1 MMKST
6 TLLDSF
12 KESSRFAFQNLWAN
26 PLRTLLSLLGITIG
40 IFCISAI
47 LTLVDSLN
55 YNIKQSLSKLGDNV
69 IYVQKFP
76 WDNIGSDYP
85 WWKYINRPEVSY
97 REMQM
102 LADRY
107 QKNSAIAF
115 NASLSGKTMKTK
127 GQIAEGVSVK
137 AVSAQFP
144 SVQELDFKKG
154 RFFSRS
160 EIQQG
165 SAAIIIGHNVAQ
177 NLFPRR
183 NALGQT
189 VQALNQKLTIVGILA
204 KEGESTIN
212 IGGSM
217 DNQAFIPAKLGRKFY
232 PLDGSTANTY
242 IMVKGNKNQTIKEVE
257 NDLRGL
263 MRSIRSLSPKEKANF
278 ALNRVT
284 LIKQQVDQVLDV
296 ANIAGWFIAAFSIL
310 VGGFGVANIMF
321 VSVKERTPIIGI
333 QKAIGAPKGFIL
345 IQFLVE
351 SIILCI
357 IGGLIGILAVGLI
370 NIAINNLIDFQV
382 VVTLGNI
389 LTGLGLSTF
398 IGISAGIVPAY
409 QASEMDPIQAIRQ
422 S

>member
-1 MMKST
+1 MKST
-6 TLLDSF
+6 SLINSV

-76 WDNIGSDYP
+76 WSDVGSDYP
-85 WWKYINRPEVSY
+85 WWKYVNRPNVSY

-102 LADRY
+102 LEDRY
-107 QKNSAIAF
+107 QKTSAIAF
-115 NASLSGKTMKTK
+115 NAGLGGKTMKTPR
-127 GQIAEGVSVK
+127 QIAEGVSLR

-144 SVQELDFKKG
+144 SVQDLDLKKG

-160 EIQQG
+160 ELEKG
-165 SAAIIIGHNVAQ
+165 SAAVIVGYNVAQ
-177 NLFPRR
+177 NLFPKRD
-183 NALGQT
+183 ALGQT
-189 VQALNQKLTIVGILA
+189 VKALDQKLTIIGVLA
-204 KEGESTIN
+204 KEGESTLN
-212 IGGSM
+212 IGGSI
-217 DNQAFIPAKLGRKFY
+217 DDQAFIPAKLGLKFY
-232 PLDGSTANTY
+232 ALDGSQANTY
-242 IMVKGNKNQTIKEVE
+242 MMVKGNKKQTIKEVE
-257 NDLRGL
+257 SDLRGL
-263 MRSIRSLSPKEKANF
+263 MRSIRSLSPKEEDNF

-333 QKAIGAPKGFIL
+333 QKAIGSPKGFIL

-351 SIILCI
+351 SVILCI

-370 NIAINNLIDFQV
+370 NLAINTLIDFQV

-389 LTGLGLSTF
+389 LTGLSLSTF
-398 IGISAGIVPAY
+398 IGIMAGFIPAY
-409 QASEMDPIQAIRQ
+409 QASEMDPIKAIRQ
-422 S
+422 G